1 MIRCTFHGP
10 RGTTP
15 VHVRFRTL
23 RAVEVELIRLGWQ
36 GERIE
41 LFNDSGESVGFLG
54 GEEEPAEVE
63 VIKWFA
69 CGGGIAECGPFDS
82 QVEAWEAMRLAPP
95 TITYRERMASIAKG
109 KAPRLPAARKH
120 PPDTQ
125 VWPERVKIKPTS
137 KKEKS

>member
-10 RGTTP
+10 KGTTP
-15 VHVRFRTL
+15 GHIRLRT
-23 RAVEVELIRLGWQ
+23 RHAVEVELNRLGWQ

-41 LFNDSGESVGFLG
+41 LFNDAGESIGFLG
-54 GEEEPAEVE
+54 EEAPAEAE

-95 TITYRERMASIAKG
+95 KLSFRAVLRGDS
-109 KAPRLPAARKH
+109 LPKPARKH

-125 VWPERVKIKPTS
+125 VWPERVKIKPTT
-137 KKEKS
+137 KKEKKS

>member
-10 RGTTP
+10 KGTTP
-15 VHVRFRTL
+15 VHVRLRTL
-23 RAVEVELIRLGWQ
+23 RAVEAELVRFGWQ

-41 LFNDSGESVGFLG
+41 MFDDAGENIGFLG
-54 GEEEPAEVE
+54 EDPTE

-95 TITYRERMASIAKG
+95 ALSYRERMASIAKG

-125 VWPERVKIKPTS
+125 VWPERVKIKPP
-137 KKEKS
+137 KKEKKS

>member
-10 RGTTP
+10 PGTRP

-23 RAVEVELIRLGWQ
+23 RAVEAELIRLGWQ

-41 LFNDSGESVGFLG
+41 LFNDVGESVGYLG
-54 GEEEPAEVE
+54 GAEEPAE

-69 CGGGIAECGPFDS
+69 CGGGVALRGPFDS
-82 QVEAWEAMRLAPP
+82 QVEAWEHMVLAPDIRKR
-95 TITYRERMASIAKG
+95 TG
-109 KAPRLPAARKH
+109 RKH

-125 VWPERVKIKPTS
+125 VWPERVKIKHAK
-137 KKEKS
+137 KKEKKS